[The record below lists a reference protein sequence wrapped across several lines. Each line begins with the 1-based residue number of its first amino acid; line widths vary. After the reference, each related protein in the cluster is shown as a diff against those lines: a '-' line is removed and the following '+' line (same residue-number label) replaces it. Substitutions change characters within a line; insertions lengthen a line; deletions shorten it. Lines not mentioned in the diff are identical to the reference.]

1 MRRYRN
7 GRVAAA
13 LAGVYACLVATL
25 GVVSMVI
32 LLTVHDPILV
42 SAVALMVV
50 TFPLGPLIWW
60 GWGFLP
66 PDSVDPVWLL
76 VALAVAGLLQAYLM
90 WRLLRGPA
98 LHAP

>member
-60 GWGFLP
+60 GWGFLLP
-66 PDSVDPVWLL
+66 TPWTRCGSS
-76 VALAVAGLLQAYLM
+76 
-90 WRLLRGPA
+90 WRSPWRGCCRRT
-98 LHAP
+98 